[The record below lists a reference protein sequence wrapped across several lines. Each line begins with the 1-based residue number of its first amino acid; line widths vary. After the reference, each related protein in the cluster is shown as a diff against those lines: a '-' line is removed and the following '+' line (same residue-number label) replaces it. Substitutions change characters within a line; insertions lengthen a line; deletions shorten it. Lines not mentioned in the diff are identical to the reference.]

1 MIMLNLNK
9 IAKLLTLVILPAM
22 LFTACNNN
30 NDDTNPVDPN
40 ALTSISQIVANG
52 QNFTF
57 LKAAI
62 ETAGGDL
69 GTTLS
74 NEGTLTVFAPT
85 NDAFIAAGF
94 ANEAAVRAADAATLT
109 SILTYHVLGTVA
121 KSSGLSSG
129 AVATQNGQ
137 EVYLSVNGS
146 NIFLNGKVKVTTAD
160 VDATNGVVH
169 VIDQVLIPPTQD
181 VTQIAVANNTASTPE
196 FTALVAALTK
206 ANLVGT
212 LADATKDF
220 TVFAPTD
227 AAFNEFLGQLGLTLD
242 NVPTELLTKILT
254 YHVVS
259 GNVFSTD
266 LVNGATP
273 ATLNGANLTVNI
285 NGSEVTVSSLN
296 TSKIVTTNILGTNGV
311 IHVIDKVLVPVA
323 DFTITQVA
331 QIGDNFGLLEAAVI
345 KAGLATTL
353 GGGEFTVF
361 APVDQAF
368 KDAGFADAAAI
379 NASTQADMSDIV
391 TYHAIAA
398 KALSTDLT
406 SKAYAAVNN
415 QDLYI
420 STEGGVF
427 INPTNPNQN
436 IQVTTA
442 DVVTKNGVIHVI
454 EKVILPA
461 KLQFGEQ
468 GTIEDLVVKLA
479 GTNND
484 GEFSELKK
492 AIVRA
497 NLLGVLDNSATNF
510 TVFAPTNAA
519 FQALYTSLGVNGIDD
534 IAVGTLETVLKYH
547 IVKANSKVYSNDLS
561 NGPVT
566 MLSDGQITVSL
577 NNGVELDATDGVLS
591 KNLPNAKVT
600 SANIVT
606 ANGVVHIIDQVL
618 LP

>member
-1 MIMLNLNK
+1 MC
-9 IAKLLTLVILPAM
+9 AVLPAM
-22 LFTACNNN
+22 FFTACNQ
-30 NDDTNPVDPN
+30 DDDPNPTNPN
-40 ALTSISQIVANG
+40 ALTSISEIVAAGN
-52 QNFTF
+52 NFTF

-62 ETAGGDL
+62 ETAGGNL

-74 NEGTLTVFAPT
+74 SEGTLTVFAPT
-85 NDAFIAAGF
+85 NDAFVAAGF
-94 ANEAAVRAADAATLT
+94 ANEAAVRAADPAFLT
-109 SILTYHVLGTVA
+109 SVLSYHVLGSVA
-121 KSSGLSSG
+121 KSSGLTSG

-137 EVYLSVNGS
+137 NVYLSVNGS
-146 NIFLNGKVKVTTAD
+146 NIFLNGKVQVTTAD

-169 VIDQVLIPPTQD
+169 VIDNVLIPPTQN
-181 VTQIAVANNTASTPE
+181 VAQIAVASSNASSPQ

-206 ANLVGT
+206 AGLAGT
-212 LADATKDF
+212 LADGTQDF

-259 GNVFSTD
+259 GNIFSTD

-273 ATLNGANLTVNI
+273 TTLNGANLTVNI
-285 NGSEVTVSSLN
+285 NSSEVTVSSLN
-296 TSKIVTTNILGTNGV
+296 TSKVVATNVLGTNGV
-311 IHVIDKVLVPVA
+311 IHTIDKVLVPVA

-331 QIGDNFGLLEAAVI
+331 QVGDNFGLLEAAVI

-353 GGGEFTVF
+353 SGGEFTVF

-379 NASTQADMSDIV
+379 NAATQSDISDIV

-398 KALSTDLT
+398 KALSTDLM
-406 SKAYAAVNN
+406 SQAYTTVSQ
-415 QDLYI
+415 QDFYI
-420 STEGGVF
+420 STQGGVF
-427 INPTNPNQN
+427 INPSNPNQN

-442 DVVTKNGVIHVI
+442 DVVAKNGVIHVI

-461 KLQFGEQ
+461 KSQFGEQ
-468 GTIEDLVVKLA
+468 GTIEDLVIKLA
-479 GTNND
+479 GTNDD

-497 NLLGVLDNSATNF
+497 NLLGVLDNSSTNF

-519 FQALYTSLGVNGIDD
+519 FQALYQNLGVTGVDQIE
-534 IAVGTLETVLKYH
+534 IGTLEAVLKYH
-547 IVKANSKVYSNDLS
+547 IVKQNTKVYSNNLS
-561 NGPVT
+561 NGSVT
-566 MLSDGQITVSL
+566 MLSDGQITVNL
-577 NNGVELDATDGVLS
+577 DNGVELNATDGVLNRS
-591 KNLPNAKVT
+591 LPNAKVT
-600 SANIVT
+600 GANVVT

>member
-1 MIMLNLNK
+1 MIILHLNK
-9 IAKLLTLVILPAM
+9 IAKLLLWAVLPAI
-22 LFTACNNN
+22 LFTACNQ
-30 NDDTNPVDPN
+30 DDDPNPTDPN
-40 ALTSISQIVANG
+40 ALTNISEIVANG
-52 QNFTF
+52 SDFTL

-74 NEGTLTVFAPT
+74 SEGTLTVFAPT
-85 NDAFIAAGF
+85 NAAFVAAGF
-94 ANEAAVRAADAATLT
+94 ADEAAVRAADPAFLT
-109 SILTYHVLGTVA
+109 SVLTYHVIGSVA
-121 KSSGLSSG
+121 KSASLTSG

-137 EVYLSVNGS
+137 NVYLSVNGA
-146 NIFLNGKVKVTTAD
+146 NIAINGKVKVTTAD

-169 VIDQVLIPPTQD
+169 VIDNVLIPPTQN
-181 VTQIAVANNTASTPE
+181 VAQIAVASSNASSPQ

-206 ANLVGT
+206 AGLAGT
-212 LADATKDF
+212 LADGTKNF

-227 AAFNEFLGQLGLTLD
+227 AAFNEFLSQLGLTLD
-242 NVPTELLTKILT
+242 NVPTDLLSKILT

-266 LVNGATP
+266 LINGATP
-273 ATLNGANLTVNI
+273 TTLNGANLTVNI
-285 NGSEVTVSSLN
+285 ANSEVTVSSLN
-296 TSKIVTTNILGTNGV
+296 TSKVTATNALGTNGV
-311 IHVIDKVLVPVA
+311 IHTIDKVLVPVA

-331 QIGDNFGLLEAAVI
+331 QVGDNFGLLKAAVV

-353 GGGEFTVF
+353 SGGEFTVF

-379 NASTQADMSDIV
+379 NAANQTDISDIV

-406 SKAYAAVNN
+406 SQAYTTVSQ

-420 STEGGVF
+420 STQGGVF
-427 INPTNPNQN
+427 INPSNPNQN

-461 KLQFGEQ
+461 KSQFGEM

-479 GTNND
+479 GANDD

-492 AIVRA
+492 AIIRA
-497 NLLGVLDNSATNF
+497 NLLGVLDNSSTNF

-519 FQALYTSLGVNGIDD
+519 FQALYQNLGVTGVDQIE
-534 IAVGTLETVLKYH
+534 VSTLEAVLKYH
-547 IVKANSKVYSNDLS
+547 IVKQNTKVYSNNLS

-566 MLSDGQITVSL
+566 MLTDGQITVNL
-577 NNGVELDATDGVLS
+577 DNGVELNATDGVLNRS
-591 KNLPNAKVT
+591 LPNAKVT
-600 SANIVT
+600 GANVVA